1 MHPVFG
7 FWAEIVPFLVV
18 TAVLAGAMLP
28 LQAVFNAR
36 LGQSVGSVF
45 WAAGFSAALSSVLL
59 CGAGLVSTGSAP
71 RTNDLA
77 ALPFWAWIGGICGV
91 VTLAGVTVA
100 APRIGAGGTIA
111 LVVAGQVIFSL
122 ALDHFG
128 FSGLVPQPL
137 NLQRALAASLL
148 LSGALPVR

>member
-1 MHPVFG
+1 M
-7 FWAEIVPFLVV
+7 
-18 TAVLAGAMLP
+18 
-28 LQAVFNAR
+28 
-36 LGQSVGSVF
+36 
-45 WAAGFSAALSSVLL
+45 
-59 CGAGLVSTGSAP
+59 
-71 RTNDLA
+71 
-77 ALPFWAWIGGICGV
+77 

-128 FSGLVPQPL
+128 FFGLVPQPL